1 MQKEIESLWYLLIE
15 RRLNDLLYREGEI
28 GRSEYERANL
38 AIIGRLTEQGGCA
51 IIKGEGREK
60 K

>member
-1 MQKEIESLWYLLIE
+1 MKKEIETIWYLLIE

-28 GRSEYERANL
+28 GREDHERAEL
-38 AIIGRLTEQGGCA
+38 EIIGRLTEEGGCA